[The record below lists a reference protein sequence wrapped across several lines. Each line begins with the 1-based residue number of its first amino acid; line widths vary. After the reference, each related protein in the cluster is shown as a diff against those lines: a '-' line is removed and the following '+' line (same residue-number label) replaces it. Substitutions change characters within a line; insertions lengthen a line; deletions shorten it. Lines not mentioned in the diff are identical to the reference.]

1 MESTNSPISRSH
13 SAELYSKLNQI
24 DPAMAVA
31 ILLLIQAT
39 ISFCKKVLL
48 RSSSAAAAS

>member
-1 MESTNSPISRSH
+1 MESTNNPISRSH
-13 SAELYSKLNQI
+13 STELYGKLYQI

-31 ILLLIQAT
+31 ILLFIQAT

-48 RSSSAAAAS
+48 RSNRAAAAS